1 MALYTAPPGYEFDQ
15 NTGLYYTQVLAEDAD
30 GKRSQVVTWFDADT
44 GSYSQNVYPVSEAGY
59 GDQAEEIPDG
69 YIGKAAGF
77 SRNAPVREYDSRNG
91 LQEKFEER
99 ASAVGRDAAEKVSA
113 FGQGVAGKMS
123 AFGQDA
129 AEKAGGWIRKLQ
141 EAQQDEDALYYLDDS
156 YDEEDYYAYTAY
168 DKNGE
173 PMPVGIIRRP
183 LYAVKRFINRCPLWM
198 KFIPLAV
205 LMLIDIILVIIK
217 PEAVSEVRCSVLLGF
232 IAIPFTIIHLTDLK
246 RKYEAKALMIVQPV
260 LLVVI
265 GLLMMPSVIA
275 VSFGIMKDIWLKP
288 GAGPV
293 FLWYLCVALGYAL
306 TYFMV
311 RKRFQKISLPE
322 AELWI
327 TVILIGMASM
337 WVGVLAMWILALVIF
352 VITIVVIVPLMLK
365 FALSNDNVV
374 YRDRSGR
381 LYDEFGN
388 RIS

>member
-1 MALYTAPPGYEFDQ
+1 
-15 NTGLYYTQVLAEDAD
+15 
-30 GKRSQVVTWFDADT
+30 
-44 GSYSQNVYPVSEAGY
+44 
-59 GDQAEEIPDG
+59 
-69 YIGKAAGF
+69 
-77 SRNAPVREYDSRNG
+77 
-91 LQEKFEER
+91 
-99 ASAVGRDAAEKVSA
+99 
-113 FGQGVAGKMS
+113 
-123 AFGQDA
+123 
-129 AEKAGGWIRKLQ
+129 
-141 EAQQDEDALYYLDDS
+141 
-156 YDEEDYYAYTAY
+156 
-168 DKNGE
+168 
-173 PMPVGIIRRP
+173 
-183 LYAVKRFINRCPLWM
+183 
-198 KFIPLAV
+198 
-205 LMLIDIILVIIK
+205 
-217 PEAVSEVRCSVLLGF
+217 
-232 IAIPFTIIHLTDLK
+232 
-246 RKYEAKALMIVQPV
+246 MIVQPV